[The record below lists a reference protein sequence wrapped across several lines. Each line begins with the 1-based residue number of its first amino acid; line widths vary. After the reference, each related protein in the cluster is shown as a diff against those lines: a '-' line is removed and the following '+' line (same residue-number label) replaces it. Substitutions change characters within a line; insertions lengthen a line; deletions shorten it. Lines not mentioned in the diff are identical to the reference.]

1 MSSSPAKTESL
12 PRIAFDAPACVDGM
26 HERRARLPKRA
37 YLLPR
42 LLSRDQATLV
52 RRLAESDPTAQFA
65 RDPDTVDR
73 LPTFEC
79 AVFDGG
85 QPVATAVC
93 RVLEPVV
100 TERLLP
106 YLRQRFDC
114 PTLELSQALIR
125 RYLPTERREHPAHF
139 DAHATATVVV
149 SLCDPED
156 YVGGYYAQPTSDAA
170 SARYASLEVG
180 DAFCH
185 GHDLRHGVRVFSG
198 ARYSQVLWFTPR
210 AHRFRRRRT
219 STIPPWHKEAAARG
233 EADALYNVASRD
245 ASEAA
250 RTAEAARA
258 ERGRGGLAATEALEL
273 KAAELAQRAA
283 DGHERAAEAGS
294 ADAMLNVGVL
304 RYNSGDVAGAAACWR
319 EAAIRGKGNACRYYA
334 RCLTRGEGVHK
345 DRKAATRWLKKGASA
360 GDASSAYSLY
370 LAGESDRY
378 LAVAAA
384 SGHAAACVD
393 LAKTASTG
401 EALKLLRRAVHNGGA
416 AAAYCALGRLF
427 LGARGL
433 VPDPT
438 AAADFFARSGTAEA
452 QACLAALYG
461 PVPRV
466 LRDTT
471 PPPSC
476 EGKMLLLW

>member
-1 MSSSPAKTESL
+1 
-12 PRIAFDAPACVDGM
+12 M
-26 HERRARLPKRA
+26 HAG
-37 YLLPR
+37 
-42 LLSRDQATLV
+42 S
-52 RRLAESDPTAQFA
+52 
-65 RDPDTVDR
+65 
-73 LPTFEC
+73 
-79 AVFDGG
+79 
-85 QPVATAVC
+85 
-93 RVLEPVV
+93 
-100 TERLLP
+100 
-106 YLRQRFDC
+106 
-114 PTLELSQALIR
+114 TLELSQALIR

-149 SLCDPED
+149 SLCDPGD

-170 SARYASLEVG
+170 SARYASLDVG

-198 ARYSQVLWFTPR
+198 ARYSLVLWFTPR

-258 ERGRGGLAATEALEL
+258 ERGRGGLAAAEALEL

-304 RYNSGDVAGAAACWR
+304 RYNSGDLAGAAACWR
-319 EAAIRGKGNACRYYA
+319 EAAQRGKGNACRYYA
-334 RCLTRGEGVHK
+334 RCLTRGEGVRE
-345 DRKAATRWLKKGASA
+345 DRAAATRWLKRGAAA
-360 GDASSAYSLY
+360 GDASAAYSLY
-370 LAGESDRY
+370 LAGVDGDRH
-378 LAVAAA
+378 LAMAAA
-384 SGHAAACVD
+384 SGHAGACVD
-393 LAKTASTG
+393 LARTASSSR
-401 EALKLLRRAVHNGGA
+401 EAITLLRRAVANGGA

-427 LGARGL
+427 LGAPGL
-433 VPDPT
+433 VPDPS
-438 AAADFFARSGTAEA
+438 AAADFFARSGNAEA

-461 PVPRV
+461 RVPRP
-466 LRDTT
+466 LADST
-471 PPPSC
+471 PAPAR
-476 EGKMLLLW
+476 EGRMLLLW